1 MKHMATVVDISQW
14 IALAVGMGVLG
25 LSRSPR
31 LTARNPQPVPLTVA
45 LPICAA
51 LTITLAAAAP
61 AGRIP
66 FSVGLIAMNGAWMVI
81 VVRLVS
87 QPDRWAAT
95 LTWATPPGGE
105 SRRRA
110 RQAGPRGWRWRATRG
125 RPGGATGGG

>member
-1 MKHMATVVDISQW
+1 MATVVDISQW

-25 LSRSPR
+25 LSASPR
-31 LTARNPQPVPLTVA
+31 LTARNPQPVPLRVA

-66 FSVGLIAMNGAWMVI
+66 FSVGLIAMNVAWMVI

-95 LTWATPPGGE
+95 LTWSTPPGGK
-105 SRRRA
+105 SRRRV
-110 RQAGPRGWRWRATRG
+110 RQAGPQGCCWQASSG
-125 RPGGATGGG
+125 SPGEAK